1 MCDAETGAT
10 GINLWENIPTTIGA
24 VTLFQAASL
33 TMEETEDTIKISVS
47 DPSML
52 NDTGIDLR
60 LDGKKLQV
68 LNKPDNV
75 VVKTTGNRLEIQI
88 DPSGSAGK
96 STELIISKGKKNKAE
111 KSEKTL
117 NNNESN
123 NANK

>member
-1 MCDAETGAT
+1 
-10 GINLWENIPTTIGA
+10 
-24 VTLFQAASL
+24 
-33 TMEETEDTIKISVS
+33 MEETKDTIKISVS

-117 NNNESN
+117 NNSESN